1 MKGTTSQALIERVV
15 TGGRCEVKGCYELA
29 DWLVSYN
36 DQVSHWCPKHTIM
49 KMGDTDMWGGPPRT
63 VMEV

>member
-1 MKGTTSQALIERVV
+1 MKGRTSQALIERVV

-36 DQVSHWCPKHTIM
+36 DEISHWCPKHTIM
-49 KMGDTDMWGGPPRT
+49 KMRDPEVWSNLTGAT
-63 VMEV
+63 MET